1 MKLQTGSARRVI
13 PAILR
18 AHMLLAAVI
27 LLPACVV
34 ANTYSDEQRVIA
46 ISDVH
51 GAYDSMVR
59 TLSAAGV
66 VDEELNWSARET
78 QLVITGDL
86 LDRGDDSRKVMDL
99 VMQLEEQAAN
109 DGGRVH
115 LLLGNHE
122 VMNLLGDLRYVS
134 SGEYAAFAADE
145 IAEDRERWF
154 QQYAASQ
161 SAGSDEN
168 DLRVKFAD
176 LAPPG
181 FFAHRRAFAPD
192 GKYGSWLLQKPLIA
206 VINRTAFVHGGLPPL
221 VAELGLN
228 GINERLGSEARRY
241 AEAVTTLQEAGLLS
255 PVENFYDHPELVES
269 LAQDPEGEAA
279 IRAAAAEL
287 VALND
292 SDINSAGGP
301 LWYRGTVGCGP
312 LIETER
318 LDAALDALGA
328 DRVVIGHTPT
338 LTRHVL
344 QRLDGRVV
352 EIDTGMLQSAYAGVG
367 NALLLEG
374 DTLSVIN
381 EVAGTDA
388 SIIEHPRRVGI
399 RADSLGAGA
408 LEQLLATG
416 EIVATR
422 TDETDRKFVEFEENG
437 QTITAEFIANPRS
450 KGFVPELAAY
460 RLDLLLDLGMVPVT
474 ARREVD
480 GKQGVLQFVPRGLS
494 NEGLRSESG
503 RGGSAWCPL
512 QLQWPVMYV
521 WDTLVY
527 NPGRLPQNMLY
538 STDNWQLILNAHQR
552 SFANKRGRPP
562 WLQQASL
569 DVTETWSDAL
579 AELTDERL
587 QEQLGDVLDKKRL
600 AALGKRRDQLLE
612 DAR

>member
-1 MKLQTGSARRVI
+1 
-13 PAILR
+13 
-18 AHMLLAAVI
+18 MLLAAVI

-255 PVENFYDHPELVES
+255 P
-269 LAQDPEGEAA
+269 
-279 IRAAAAEL
+279 
-287 VALND
+287 
-292 SDINSAGGP
+292 
-301 LWYRGTVGCGP
+301 
-312 LIETER
+312 
-318 LDAALDALGA
+318 
-328 DRVVIGHTPT
+328 
-338 LTRHVL
+338 
-344 QRLDGRVV
+344 
-352 EIDTGMLQSAYAGVG
+352 
-367 NALLLEG
+367 
-374 DTLSVIN
+374 
-381 EVAGTDA
+381 
-388 SIIEHPRRVGI
+388 GI
-399 RADSLGAGA
+399 RRAKR
-408 LEQLLATG
+408 Q
-416 EIVATR
+416 
-422 TDETDRKFVEFEENG
+422 F
-437 QTITAEFIANPRS
+437 
-450 KGFVPELAAY
+450 
-460 RLDLLLDLGMVPVT
+460 
-474 ARREVD
+474 ARQR
-480 GKQGVLQFVPRGLS
+480 R
-494 NEGLRSESG
+494 
-503 RGGSAWCPL
+503 
-512 QLQWPVMYV
+512 
-521 WDTLVY
+521 
-527 NPGRLPQNMLY
+527 
-538 STDNWQLILNAHQR
+538 NW
-552 SFANKRGRPP
+552 SP
-562 WLQQASL
+562 
-569 DVTETWSDAL
+569 
-579 AELTDERL
+579 
-587 QEQLGDVLDKKRL
+587 
-600 AALGKRRDQLLE
+600 
-612 DAR
+612 